1 MIYISRIQKAANDCN
16 DDSRW
21 MVVCSNPDGSEE
33 TFKCRTCELAVE
45 FALFCSAQRRF
56 VGNPDFHIMAEGAAA
71 KRVLRLLAAD
81 W

>member
-1 MIYISRIQKAANDCN
+1 MIYISRIPKAANDCD

-21 MVVCSNPDGSEE
+21 MVTCSNPDGTQE
-33 TFKCRTCELAVE
+33 TFKSRSCELAVE

-56 VGNPDFHIMAEGAAA
+56 VGNPDFHIKAKGAAA
-71 KRVLRLLAAD
+71 KRVLRSLAAD